1 MNKILVAGATGYLGR
16 HIVKQ
21 LLSEDR
27 KTSAIVRKANKLDD
41 FTDSALEVIEAE
53 VTKPGSLKGVMEGVD
68 TVISTVGITRQK
80 DGLSY
85 EQVDYQANKNLL
97 DEAVRNGVRKF
108 IFVSVLNGQHLKE
121 LYICNAK
128 ERFVDEL
135 QASGIE
141 YAVIRP
147 NGFFSDMKEFLEMA
161 QKGRIYVFG
170 DGEKRINPIHGEDL
184 AKVCTAAI
192 DSTEHEIQAGG
203 PDTYSHLDI
212 ARLAFETV
220 GKPASVTK
228 IPDLFRR
235 IALTVLRT
243 FTPVSVFGPPEFFL
257 TVLSI
262 DMLAPESGDRHLKVF
277 FRDSFKSQSCESE
290 SDNDQPLKVSSRS

>member
-21 LLSEDR
+21 LLSEGR
-27 KTSAIVRKANKLDD
+27 STKAIARKASKLDG
-41 FTDSALEVIEAE
+41 FSDSPLEVVEAE
-53 VTKPGSLKGVMEGVD
+53 VTRPGSLKGIMEGVD
-68 TVISTVGITRQK
+68 TIISTVGITRQK
-80 DGLSY
+80 DGLTY

-97 DEAVRNGVRKF
+97 DEAIRNGVRKF

-121 LYICNAK
+121 LQICKAK
-128 ERFVDEL
+128 ERFVEVL
-135 QASGIE
+135 QGSGIE
-141 YAVIRP
+141 YSVIRP
-147 NGFFSDMKEFLEMA
+147 NGFFSDMREFLEMA
-161 QKGRIYVFG
+161 QKGRVFVFG
-170 DGEKRINPIHGEDL
+170 DGEKRSNPIHGEDL

-192 DSTEHEIQAGG
+192 DSTERDIRTGG
-203 PDTYSHLDI
+203 PDTYSQLDI

-220 GKPASVTK
+220 GKPFSVTK

-257 TVLSI
+257 TVLSM
-262 DMLAPESGDRHLKVF
+262 DMLAPESGDKHLKDF
-277 FRDSFKSQSCESE
+277 FQESFKNQSYESE
-290 SDNDQPLKVSSRS
+290 SDNQQHIEVRSRG